1 MEANG
6 SSKKIDDVGETERDA
21 ATRNQFAAE
30 KHAVI
35 YKKHRPK
42 ADPKAIERIL
52 NFAKEKKSTRFTL
65 AVDIACG
72 SGQGTEDLA
81 QHFEKVIGIDI
92 SSAQINEANRTN
104 KATNVEY
111 KVGDAENIPVKD
123 NSVDLVTCSQA
134 VHWFDFDT
142 FLREVDRILTP
153 NGVLAVYSRGDYVLL
168 HDDQHVEK
176 ELTTIYK
183 ECTWKTLKNYW
194 NDPVHATRQKGYVD
208 LNIPYPDFNRTR
220 IQSKMDMTLTEL
232 TGFISSFTAYQRFRK
247 ENPDEDIFTPL
258 YARFLRAL
266 KVNTEPDKTV
276 VTAGCPLYLLMG
288 RKPDEEE
295 IKRFHFVWEEN

>member
-1 MEANG
+1 MDA
-6 SSKKIDDVGETERDA
+6 KRMKIDEKEMDA

-30 KHAVI
+30 KHAII
-35 YKKHRPK
+35 YKKYRPQ
-42 ADPKAIERIL
+42 ADSTAIQRII
-52 NFAKEKKSTRFTL
+52 NYVKEKRSTSLTL

-72 SGQGTEDLA
+72 SGQGTGSLA
-81 QHFEKVIGIDI
+81 PHFDKVIGIDI
-92 SSAQINEANRTN
+92 SSAQINEAIRTN
-104 KATNVEY
+104 KDKNVEY
-111 KVGDAENIPVKD
+111 KVGDAENIPVPD
-123 NSVDLVTCSQA
+123 NSVELVTCSQA

-153 NGVLAVYSRGDYVLL
+153 NGVIAVYSRGDYVLL
-168 HDDQHVEK
+168 HDDPVLEK

-194 NDPVHATRQKGYVD
+194 NDPVHATRQRGYVD
-208 LNIPYPDFNRTR
+208 LNIPYPDFYRCTM
-220 IQSKMDMTLTEL
+220 QSSLDMNLTDL

-258 YARFLRAL
+258 HARFLRAL
-266 KVNTEPDKTV
+266 NANTEADKTI
-276 VTAGCPLYLLMG
+276 VTTGCPLYLLMA

-295 IKRFHFVWEEN
+295 MKRFHFTFEEKKE